1 LALPKEEGEEPVS
14 LHAKATSLGKRGC
27 SLQKSPASFGDSRE
41 KCCEPRAPTCL
52 SSPTPPP
59 LFCSFLS
66 HPPSRSP
73 ATHSRGVRD
82 SSNWV
87 NTSVHFFPMTEQ
99 LLASLPSHCTWASW
113 PCPWPA
119 SPGFSCPSSILAVVS
134 HWQSNW
140 AKGTDQS
147 EADTASSWGDRV
159 VTRLVVCRREEME
172 RTVVSWTGESST
184 CFSPT
189 GGKERGG
196 ARCCFT
202 GQIVVLVRIIYLL
215 TIKGSKS

>member
-1 LALPKEEGEEPVS
+1 MGTTAPDGGQAGHKRTTAAWPYPRRRGRSLSACTLKPPVWAREGAE
-14 LHAKATSLGKRGC
+14 

-66 HPPSRSP
+66 HPPSP

-87 NTSVHFFPMTEQ
+87 NTSVHFLPMTEQ

-134 HWQSNW
+134 HW
-140 AKGTDQS
+140 
-147 EADTASSWGDRV
+147 
-159 VTRLVVCRREEME
+159 
-172 RTVVSWTGESST
+172 
-184 CFSPT
+184 
-189 GGKERGG
+189 
-196 ARCCFT
+196 
-202 GQIVVLVRIIYLL
+202 
-215 TIKGSKS
+215 